1 MPESKKRRTREI
13 MMTEYRELLQAALK
27 TARKAYVYEPTRE
40 GKKEWMRLIKV
51 CLEELNA
58 THGRLIL

>member
-1 MPESKKRRTREI
+1 MS
-13 MMTEYRELLQAALK
+13 EYRQLLQAALK
-27 TARKAYVYEPTRE
+27 TARKAYVCEPTRE

-58 THGRLIL
+58 EHGRILQ

>member
-1 MPESKKRRTREI
+1 
-13 MMTEYRELLQAALK
+13 MTEYREILQAALK
-27 TARKAYVYEPTRE
+27 TARKAYVCEPTRE

-58 THGRLIL
+58 THGRVIQ